1 MFTDNLI
8 VDAALAAIA
17 VNTFIVSV
25 FMVRRATT
33 NDTVKVHN
41 LDPVRVG
48 DTESSVLIKLG
59 KPSDR
64 TVSTEESGVR
74 ESWTYKNMNGQ
85 RLLVYFTNGVVDYTL
100 SWGGF

>member
-8 VDAALAAIA
+8 VDAALVAIA
-17 VNTFIVSV
+17 VSTFIISV
-25 FMVRRATT
+25 VTVRRVTT

-64 TVSTEESGVR
+64 TVSTRNSGIS
-74 ESWTYKNMNGQ
+74 ESWTYRYKNGRTKKGN
-85 RLLVYFTNGVVDYTL
+85 RC
-100 SWGGF
+100 